1 MLAYIYNVFGVI
13 DMNDM
18 EIMARAKMYV
28 EKLAN
33 GINPLTD
40 MEVAENDVVNNV
52 RISRCLFYVADVLG
66 QVLDNGGV
74 HKKSSSKKEPL
85 KLTTEQLVNFEY
97 FPTPVPV
104 SVFVEKVNSLVDT
117 NVMKKLKT
125 TSITNWLVDI
135 EMLQVV
141 ELPNGRTNKMP
152 TEKGTALGITTE
164 TRVGQYGEYSIV
176 LYDINAQHFI
186 IDNFDAVVAVNN
198 QKKSKTNKTNDT
210 SEWNP
215 VHDEVLKDLSQKNFT
230 ASQIADILKRSAEDV
245 NARQKALGFNVT

>member
-1 MLAYIYNVFGVI
+1 MLAYIYNIFGVI

-18 EIMARAKMYV
+18 EIMTRAKMYV

-85 KLTTEQLVNFEY
+85 NLTAEQLVNFEY
-97 FPTPVPV
+97 FAKPV
-104 SVFVEKVNSLVDT
+104 SVSDFVERVNNFIDT

-141 ELPNGRTNKMP
+141 ELPNGKTRKMP
-152 TEKGTALGITTE
+152 TEKGSVLGIITE
-164 TRVGQYGEYSIV
+164 TRMGQYGEYTIV

-186 IDNFDAVVAVNN
+186 IDNFDAVVEINN
-198 QKKSKTNKTNDT
+198 QTKSRTNKTNDT
-210 SEWNP
+210 SEWTT
-215 VHDEVLKDLSQKNFT
+215 VHDEVLRDLSQKNFT
-230 ASQIADILKRSAEDV
+230 VSQIADILKRSVEDV
-245 NARQKALGFNVT
+245 NERQKVLGL